1 MNEYPNQVLLFEQLQ
16 SEPNLHCKALLWFT
30 VSSSSTF
37 NVKSVFIIFIY
48 KILEQKHHY
57 QEIWSPTNRPSY
69 KVSHSCKGPRLVPS
83 RLPGCWFRPV
93 STYEPRLLDAE
104 GGNIILCWLISHVS
118 NLIVFILYSN
128 QFLMRNHL
136 LKWLNIPSHFLSDSF
151 VKCSFVCLLF
161 SLYNFLEISIY
172 LYKLGI
178 SVHCLFK
185 YPFFISPVTFCYFL
199 WLLLCIGCFASWYLT
214 LSMIL
219 FISLYSSLCFSDCT
233 IHDLL
238 LWYTASTK

>member
-1 MNEYPNQVLLFEQLQ
+1 MKEYPNQVLLFEQLQ

-30 VSSSSTF
+30 VSSPSTF
-37 NVKSVFIIFIY
+37 SVKSVFIIFIY

-69 KVSHSCKGPRLVPS
+69 KVSHSCRGPRLVPS

-136 LKWLNIPSHFLSDSF
+136 LKWLNIPSHFYLDIFSILFQIVLLSVVLF
-151 VKCSFVCLLF
+151 CLLF

-178 SVHCLFK
+178 SVHCL
-185 YPFFISPVTFCYFL
+185 
-199 WLLLCIGCFASWYLT
+199 LLLFVTLVMHRLLCFMVSHTVYDSFHFSL
-214 LSMIL
+214 L
-219 FISLYSSLCFSDCT
+219 ISLFLRLYNSWFIIVIYSK
-233 IHDLL
+233 
-238 LWYTASTK
+238 Y